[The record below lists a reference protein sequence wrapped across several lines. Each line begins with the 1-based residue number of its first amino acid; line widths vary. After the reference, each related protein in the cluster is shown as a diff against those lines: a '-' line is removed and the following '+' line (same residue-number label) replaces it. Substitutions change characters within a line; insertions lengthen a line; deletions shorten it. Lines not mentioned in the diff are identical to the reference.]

1 MQAKIETLK
10 AKDAQSVEYLL
21 YPRTLTEGITSA
33 DGKTLE
39 EVVEELNAC
48 AGQDCYGCDWQFI
61 IEDGKIYNTWEAF
74 QFV

>member
-39 EVVEELNAC
+39 EVVQNVKVNEATTATYDS
-48 AGQDCYGCDWQFI
+48 AGNI
-61 IEDGKIYNTWEAF
+61 ISDTHTNLKTIIH
-74 QFV
+74 